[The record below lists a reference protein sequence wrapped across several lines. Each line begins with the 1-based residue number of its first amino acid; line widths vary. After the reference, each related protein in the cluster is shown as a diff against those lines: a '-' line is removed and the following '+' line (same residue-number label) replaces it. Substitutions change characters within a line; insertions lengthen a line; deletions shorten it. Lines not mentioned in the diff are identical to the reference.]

1 MFKYFNEE
9 KFLLKANFKLA
20 KNNESENKNIEPTMD
35 KPRKEITEEEFED
48 FIIKAG
54 AAGSF
59 MVFRSDK
66 KKEDE
71 LGLDEL

>member
-1 MFKYFNEE
+1 M
-9 KFLLKANFKLA
+9 KANFKISEQDET
-20 KNNESENKNIEPTMD
+20 KKIEQPVDNENKKNLTN
-35 KPRKEITEEEFED
+35 EEFED
-48 FIIKAG
+48 FVVKAG

-66 KKEDE
+66 NKDDE

>member
-1 MFKYFNEE
+1 V
-9 KFLLKANFKLA
+9 KANFSIK
-20 KNNESENKNIEPTMD
+20 KNID
-35 KPRKEITEEEFED
+35 LDNSSSDVQSSNNKEITEEEFED
-48 FIIKAG
+48 FIVKAG

-59 MVFRSDK
+59 MVFRSS

>member
-1 MFKYFNEE
+1 
-9 KFLLKANFKLA
+9 LKANFSIKKNTDLGKKLPDV
-20 KNNESENKNIEPTMD
+20 ESSTN
-35 KPRKEITEEEFED
+35 KEITEEEFED
-48 FIIKAG
+48 FIVKAG

-59 MVFRSDK
+59 MVFRSL

>member
-1 MFKYFNEE
+1 MKS
-9 KFLLKANFKLA
+9 NF
-20 KNNESENKNIEPTMD
+20 
-35 KPRKEITEEEFED
+35 RKEDKNCNAVIQDDNDVKKNLTAEEFED
-48 FIIKAG
+48 FIVKAG

-59 MVFRSDK
+59 MVFRSL

>member
-1 MFKYFNEE
+1 
-9 KFLLKANFKLA
+9 LKANFSIK
-20 KNNESENKNIEPTMD
+20 KNSDLENDSTNVESSTNE
-35 KPRKEITEEEFED
+35 EITEEEFED
-48 FIIKAG
+48 FIVKAG

-59 MVFRSDK
+59 MVFRSS

>member
-1 MFKYFNEE
+1 M
-9 KFLLKANFKLA
+9 KANFKISEQDET
-20 KNNESENKNIEPTMD
+20 KKIEQPVDNENKKNLTN
-35 KPRKEITEEEFED
+35 EEFEE
-48 FIIKAG
+48 FVVKAG

-66 KKEDE
+66 NKDDE

>member
-1 MFKYFNEE
+1 M
-9 KFLLKANFKLA
+9 KANFSIKKNTDLGKKLPDV
-20 KNNESENKNIEPTMD
+20 ESSTN
-35 KPRKEITEEEFED
+35 KEITEEEFED
-48 FIIKAG
+48 FIVKAG

-59 MVFRSDK
+59 MVFRSL

>member
-1 MFKYFNEE
+1 
-9 KFLLKANFKLA
+9 LVLKANFSIK
-20 KNNESENKNIEPTMD
+20 KNSDLENDSTNVESSTNE
-35 KPRKEITEEEFED
+35 EITEEEFED
-48 FIIKAG
+48 FIVKAG

-59 MVFRSDK
+59 MVFRSS

>member
-1 MFKYFNEE
+1 M
-9 KFLLKANFKLA
+9 KANFSIK
-20 KNNESENKNIEPTMD
+20 KNSDLENDSTNVESSTNE
-35 KPRKEITEEEFED
+35 EITEEEFED
-48 FIIKAG
+48 FIVKAG

-59 MVFRSDK
+59 MVFRSS

>member
-1 MFKYFNEE
+1 MI
-9 KFLLKANFKLA
+9 LKANFSIK
-20 KNNESENKNIEPTMD
+20 KNADLDNNSPDVQSSND
-35 KPRKEITEEEFED
+35 KEITEEEFED

-59 MVFRSDK
+59 MVFRSS

>member
-1 MFKYFNEE
+1 VI
-9 KFLLKANFKLA
+9 LKANFSIK
-20 KNNESENKNIEPTMD
+20 KNADLDNNSPDVQSSND
-35 KPRKEITEEEFED
+35 KEITEEEFED

-59 MVFRSDK
+59 MVFRSS

>member
-1 MFKYFNEE
+1 MV
-9 KFLLKANFKLA
+9 LKANFSIK
-20 KNNESENKNIEPTMD
+20 KNSDLENDSTNVESSTNE
-35 KPRKEITEEEFED
+35 EITEEEFED
-48 FIIKAG
+48 FIVKAG

-59 MVFRSDK
+59 MVFRSS

>member
-1 MFKYFNEE
+1 
-9 KFLLKANFKLA
+9 LKANFSIR
-20 KNNESENKNIEPTMD
+20 KNTDLEEKSPDVESSTN
-35 KPRKEITEEEFED
+35 KEITEEEFED
-48 FIIKAG
+48 FIVKAG

-59 MVFRSDK
+59 MVFRSL

>member
-1 MFKYFNEE
+1 MV
-9 KFLLKANFKLA
+9 LKANLSIK
-20 KNNESENKNIEPTMD
+20 KNSDLENDSTNVESSTNE
-35 KPRKEITEEEFED
+35 EITEEEFED
-48 FIIKAG
+48 FIVKAG

-59 MVFRSDK
+59 MVFRSS

>member
-1 MFKYFNEE
+1 M
-9 KFLLKANFKLA
+9 KANFKI
-20 KNNESENKNIEPTMD
+20 SEQDETKKIEPTID
-35 KPRKEITEEEFED
+35 DNIKKNLTNEEFED
-48 FIIKAG
+48 FLVKAG

-66 KKEDE
+66 NKDDE